1 MSTIFLKHVSKL
13 VQADTVLTLL
23 YAVARIR
30 HGAGDEDDFPCS
42 YLDVLQVV
50 YAQLEH
56 LDDGTQQ
63 HVEMVLQCDA
73 TINAIWEDGRA
84 LADVRVAVLVDRV
97 IEWARVA
104 PDLWPQHVRAIV
116 ELCKAM

>member
-56 LDDGTQQ
+56 LDDGTPQ
-63 HVEMVLQCDA
+63 HAEMVLQCDS
-73 TINAIWEDGRA
+73 IVDAIWEDGCV
-84 LADVRVAVLVDRV
+84 LADTRIVVLVDRV
-97 IEWARVA
+97 IEWAHVA

-116 ELCKAM
+116 ELCQAM